1 MLQIRRVMS
10 DDSEFWCFH
19 LMDAEYVTSPSF
31 RVTPISGIGPTIC
44 QFELLLAFLSCNQNF
59 EGKIIW

>member
-44 QFELLLAFLSCNQNF
+44 QFELLLAFLSCN
-59 EGKIIW
+59 